1 VQRLTSYDLSVIAR
15 GHVAGRSDAVIGA
28 RLDPP
33 RDRSTVRKAR
43 ARPVVQTMI
52 RDERRRQS
60 SAARSA
66 AYRQRKKEKEEQAEK
81 LERGYAAY
89 PPDSLARGNQNRYP
103 HISET
108 GYLIT
113 SNVWYPP
120 LAARPVP
127 ITCATRN
134 HRRANSKLI
143 RVSGRATST
152 PNSPATRSGMCPKI
166 RNSCGSSS
174 RRASLTNTTAVRPLA
189 SAPFEPSRLTSFS
202 PPERH
207 AHECVDHGHRH
218 GAVQGC

>member
-1 VQRLTSYDLSVIAR
+1 MQRLTSYDLSVIAR

-120 LAARPVP
+120 PRRATRADYLRYPQPPPGQLEADPGFGPGHVYPELARHALGHVPEDQKLVRLVIPPGISHEYNRGSTTCVCSVRAFEVDELLAAG
-127 ITCATRN
+127 ATR
-134 HRRANSKLI
+134 A
-143 RVSGRATST
+143 
-152 PNSPATRSGMCPKI
+152 
-166 RNSCGSSS
+166 
-174 RRASLTNTTAVRPLA
+174 
-189 SAPFEPSRLTSFS
+189 
-202 PPERH
+202 
-207 AHECVDHGHRH
+207 
-218 GAVQGC
+218 